1 MRKRQLGPTTNL
13 LPMPA
18 LLVAVRTGVDQSGA
32 AMANVL
38 TVAWA
43 GVVCGSPPVLAL
55 EIGQKHYSTP
65 HIAREGNFTVNV
77 PRSGQY
83 VGVDYCGLVSGRE
96 DGNKIATCGWSLAP
110 STRISSPLI
119 VECPLN
125 LECHVLRL
133 VEVGSGGV
141 FYLAEVIETHVDEE
155 ALGAGGKLDAGL
167 LDPLI
172 FTPDGQYHRL
182 GERLGG
188 AWQAGKALRKRAP
201 AERPG

>member
-1 MRKRQLGPTTNL
+1 MRKRRLGPTTNL

-18 LLVAVRTGVDQSGA
+18 LLVAVKTGVDQSGTA
-32 AMANVL
+32 TANVL

-43 GVVCGSPPVLAL
+43 GVVCASPPVLAL
-55 EIGQKHYSTP
+55 EIGQQHYSTP
-65 HIAREGNFTVNV
+65 HIAREGNFSVNV

-96 DGNKIATCGWSLAP
+96 DGNKVATCGWSLTP

-125 LECHVLRL
+125 LECSVLRL
-133 VEVGSGGV
+133 VDVGAGGV
-141 FYLAEVIETHVDEE
+141 FYLAEVVETHVDED
-155 ALGAGGKLDAGL
+155 ALDAGL

-172 FTPDGQYHRL
+172 FTPDGKYY
-182 GERLGG
+182 RLGG
-188 AWQAGKALRKRAP
+188 LLGEAWQAGRALRQRAP
-201 AERPG
+201 TERAD